1 MTSSLVSRFR
11 SLQTLAAPSVVNSGI
26 KGRQRSSDSNAGLD
40 LKFMAAL
47 AAETTGAS
55 NPAAP
60 SRVVRAL
67 DRRATMLAASS
78 PGTYRLISLQ
88 LLPSPDRDSAVGLCI
103 AWYSGRISAR
113 AIGMIAQGR
122 VHSP

>member
-1 MTSSLVSRFR
+1 
-11 SLQTLAAPSVVNSGI
+11 
-26 KGRQRSSDSNAGLD
+26 
-40 LKFMAAL
+40 
-47 AAETTGAS
+47 
-55 NPAAP
+55 
-60 SRVVRAL
+60 VRAL
-67 DRRATMLAASS
+67 DRRAAMLAASS

-88 LLPSPDRDSAVGLCI
+88 LLPGPDRDSAVGLRI